1 MGAGLADVF
10 DRHEG
15 IVTSAFACS
24 SSNVPHRASDS
35 SLETPSRPSWVL
47 SRLTEAVADIAVA
60 AGRPL
65 RAVDIGC
72 GRGTVTAMAMA
83 ECETRP
89 GASLT
94 CVGMDLSEV
103 ALHRAYQRG
112 VLAVQASVEG
122 HGLPLASASVD
133 VVIMF
138 EVIEHLVNPDA
149 ALAEVRRVLVPG
161 GHFLLS
167 TPNLAAWFNRALLLI
182 GVQPLFSEV
191 STTGIYGRP
200 GHDVVGHLRLFTR
213 RALAEFL
220 VASGFIEVGI
230 AGLPYHGVPR
240 PLSPV
245 DRWLCR
251 VPSLASVLFA
261 SARVPE

>member
-1 MGAGLADVF
+1 M
-10 DRHEG
+10 
-15 IVTSAFACS
+15 VTYM
-24 SSNVPHRASDS
+24 
-35 SLETPSRPSWVL
+35 T
-47 SRLTEAVADIAVA
+47 
-60 AGRPL
+60 
-65 RAVDIGC
+65 
-72 GRGTVTAMAMA
+72 MA
-83 ECETRP
+83 ECESRP
-89 GASLT
+89 GASLAF
-94 CVGMDLSEV
+94 VGMDLSGEAV
-103 ALHRAYQRG
+103 HRTYQRG
-112 VLAVQASVEG
+112 VPAVQASVEG
-122 HGLPLASASVD
+122 RLPLASASVD

-138 EVIEHLVNPDA
+138 ELIEHLVDPDA

-200 GHDVVGHLRLFTR
+200 GHDVVGHLRLYTR

-220 VASGFIEVGI
+220 VASGFVEVSI
-230 AGLPYHGVPR
+230 AGLPYHDVPR

-245 DRWLCR
+245 DRLLGR
-251 VPSLASVLFA
+251 VPSLASILFA